1 MPQVSTALQFSR
13 NYALPLDEMSVFA
26 NDAALQAAKS
36 SPIAYAGMVATI
48 SGAEGDGKIWVLD
61 STKANWLSVSG
72 SGSSTG
78 SNTTTTLGTITTGT
92 WNAETIG
99 LIYGG
104 T

>member
-72 SGSSTG
+72 SSTN
-78 SNTTTTLGTITTGT
+78 SATILGTIRFH
-92 WNAETIG
+92 N
-99 LIYGG
+99 
-104 T
+104 